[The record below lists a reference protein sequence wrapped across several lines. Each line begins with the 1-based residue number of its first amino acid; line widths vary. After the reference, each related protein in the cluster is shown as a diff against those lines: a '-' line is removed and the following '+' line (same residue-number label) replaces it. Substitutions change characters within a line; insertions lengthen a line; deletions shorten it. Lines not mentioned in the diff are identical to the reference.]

1 MSTNFNK
8 KILLVDD
15 NEKTIKLLA
24 HHLAPHE
31 EFITSVASNGQEALE
46 RALHSKPDLILM
58 DINMPVMDGVEAC
71 KKIRENEDIKDTP
84 IIFLTAENSLEDR
97 VQALNA
103 KGNDFVSKPFYK
115 EELILRIKLHLEFME
130 SKQKI
135 KTSLEKTNEMLDN
148 IGQSIFWIDK
158 NGIVLSPS
166 SKTTDKVMG
175 FNIEGQSVLNTLYKG
190 LEEKQKNEV
199 TSLFEKIP
207 EIKRGEFEKLQQ
219 ILPKE
224 IKYFNDTEKKE
235 KKLEADYKFF
245 WDNNDSILKIMI
257 LLEDKTDINYLISQK
272 SVYSMKMASSLS
284 GVQVGTIRSW
294 ETRHKAVVP
303 FRDPKGKRFYNEREL
318 EKIKLL
324 KLSTDL
330 GMTISSV
337 AKLENE
343 QIKEI
348 IEKTKKGRF
357 SSTNTSLSD
366 TNLEETA
373 QNVNLAITNADHT
386 KLNEELKSLANY
398 PEKVH
403 LIDKFFPTVMKVMQ
417 EKAENE
423 TLNKEEFESI
433 TAFFKFYLT
442 PSIFN
447 NSESSQ
453 KVIITFFDN
462 PYWELEV
469 FQTAL
474 VCLENNLN
482 VIFYNAS
489 ENGKEIADRL
499 NLFQADWLILFCGS
513 HIKSGPT
520 ESTEIIHTIINKIE
534 EDKKLIITGN
544 FNYSENHFLKHKNLF
559 PLPTVKDLNTGL
571 KKMNIRDIE

>member
-1 MSTNFNK
+1 
-8 KILLVDD
+8 
-15 NEKTIKLLA
+15 
-24 HHLAPHE
+24 
-31 EFITSVASNGQEALE
+31 
-46 RALHSKPDLILM
+46 
-58 DINMPVMDGVEAC
+58 
-71 KKIRENEDIKDTP
+71 
-84 IIFLTAENSLEDR
+84 
-97 VQALNA
+97 
-103 KGNDFVSKPFYK
+103 
-115 EELILRIKLHLEFME
+115 
-130 SKQKI
+130 
-135 KTSLEKTNEMLDN
+135 
-148 IGQSIFWIDK
+148 
-158 NGIVLSPS
+158 
-166 SKTTDKVMG
+166 
-175 FNIEGQSVLNTLYKG
+175 
-190 LEEKQKNEV
+190 
-199 TSLFEKIP
+199 
-207 EIKRGEFEKLQQ
+207 
-219 ILPKE
+219 
-224 IKYFNDTEKKE
+224 
-235 KKLEADYKFF
+235 
-245 WDNNDSILKIMI
+245 
-257 LLEDKTDINYLISQK
+257 
-272 SVYSMKMASSLS
+272 MASSLS
-284 GVQVGTIRSW
+284 GVQDATIRSW

-343 QIKEI
+343 EIKEI
-348 IEKTKKGRF
+348 IEKTKKGHF
-357 SSTNTSLSD
+357 SSTNTTLND
-366 TNLEETA
+366 INLEETA

-386 KLNEELKSLANY
+386 RLNEELKSLANY

-403 LIDKFFPTVMKVMQ
+403 LIDKFFPTVMKVIQ
-417 EKAENE
+417 EKIENE
-423 TLNKEEFESI
+423 TLDKEEFESI

-462 PYWELEV
+462 PYSELEV

-489 ENGKEIADRL
+489 ENGKEIANHL

-513 HIKSGPT
+513 HMKSDST

-559 PLPTVKDLNTGL
+559 PLPTIKNLDTGL
-571 KKMNIRDIE
+571 KKMNIHDIE